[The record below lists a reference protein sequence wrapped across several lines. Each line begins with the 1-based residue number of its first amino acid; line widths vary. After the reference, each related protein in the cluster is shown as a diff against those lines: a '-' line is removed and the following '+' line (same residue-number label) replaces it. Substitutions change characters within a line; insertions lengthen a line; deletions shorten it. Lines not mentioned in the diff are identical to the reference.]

1 MEPTFVKYC
10 YVALSALIFGSTYA
24 KSPIRESYLVP
35 QIQPGQTYSNVFSIS
50 RSVKADGFDEL
61 VRRNGGSADYSA
73 MGSSAGSWSFRAT
86 SRYDGQPLHQEVGYF
101 RDGGRSYCVGH
112 DCNRYSDASGLLYN
126 PALWGTPLKRM
137 SKGMSWTVDIAE
149 PWELGGANSRQTV
162 TVILADPISATVIL
176 MREGT
181 SNGPFDN
188 ESTHIQLGQGGQ
200 SIALELVPGAAHWTG
215 YATFR
220 QGVVISDE
228 LVVTRTDVLRGSDGR
243 EYPATERRI
252 MLLNASPSPKV

>member
-1 MEPTFVKYC
+1 VKYF
-10 YVALSALIFGSTYA
+10 YAAPTLLILGSAYA
-24 KSPIRESYLVP
+24 EASIGDSYLSP
-35 QIQPGQTYSNVFSIS
+35 KFQRGQTYSNVFSIS

-73 MGSSAGSWSFRAT
+73 IGSSTDSWSFRAT
-86 SRYDGQPLHQEVGYF
+86 FHYDGQPVQQEVGYF
-101 RDGGRSYCVGH
+101 RDGGRSYCVGNV
-112 DCNRYSDASGLLYN
+112 CNRYSDASGLLYN
-126 PALWGTPLKRM
+126 PALWGTPLKRL

-149 PWELGGANSRQTV
+149 PWELGGANSRQII
-162 TVILADPISATVIL
+162 TVILADAISATVIL
-176 MREGT
+176 MREGA

-220 QGVVISDE
+220 QGVVVSDE
-228 LVVTRTDVLRGSDGR
+228 LVVTRTDVLRGTDGR